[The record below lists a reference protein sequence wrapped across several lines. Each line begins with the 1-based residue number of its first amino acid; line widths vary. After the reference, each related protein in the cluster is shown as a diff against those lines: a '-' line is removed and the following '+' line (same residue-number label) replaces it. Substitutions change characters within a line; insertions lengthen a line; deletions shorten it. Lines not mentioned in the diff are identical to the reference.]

1 MVQKHSDGVIELHNR
16 LLWRDQEFIQLSI
29 LCHTSYY
36 SYFEFPNCS
45 FTSETSMRPL
55 FLTAKGNLRRW
66 HCVENQHTLDMNPNR
81 NIHEASVAPCAN
93 CVILTAS
100 SLLSQMTNIKTGT
113 PSLHLNHKVWA
124 SRGGLPEPET
134 HLSRWWCEEEQ
145 QRPKWAEYV

>member
-1 MVQKHSDGVIELHNR
+1 MIHCRVCSFWFPEVIGYSSSFFKFALRHSTFYGWSRNTDGVIELHNR

-36 SYFEFPNCS
+36 SYFQFPNCS

-93 CVILTAS
+93 CIILTAS
-100 SLLSQMTNIKTGT
+100 SLLSQMTNKDGNTFS
-113 PSLHLNHKVWA
+113 PLES
-124 SRGGLPEPET
+124 
-134 HLSRWWCEEEQ
+134 
-145 QRPKWAEYV
+145 